1 MQPFGGTWGDFL
13 ESLELEPMAALLQ
26 ADGAA
31 RWGPQ
36 AENSSRILVSSKG
49 SQRLLV
55 RGPAVLGAH
64 YGLGRSC
71 GMGSRC
77 VREVLPTQIVNTVTR
92 GSPAPRLGSPG

>member
-1 MQPFGGTWGDFL
+1 MQQMQPFGGTWGDFL

-64 YGLGRSC
+64 YGLDRSC
-71 GMGSRC
+71 RAWAAGVSERSF
-77 VREVLPTQIVNTVTR
+77 P
-92 GSPAPRLGSPG
+92 PK